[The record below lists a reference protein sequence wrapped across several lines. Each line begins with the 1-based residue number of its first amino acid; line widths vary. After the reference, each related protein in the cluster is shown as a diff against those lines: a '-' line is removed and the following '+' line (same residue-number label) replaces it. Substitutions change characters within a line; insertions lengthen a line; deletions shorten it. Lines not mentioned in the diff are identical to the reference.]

1 MPHSAN
7 ALRARRWRPL
17 HAGARCAHSV
27 EELLR
32 SLLVSAHAREGGR
45 GWARLS
51 GTQVLTKWSQ
61 RGTVTQGAGAP
72 ARADRPAGGCG
83 AKAERR
89 RLEAAARAAASAHA
103 PHASV
108 AASCSESAIRTFG
121 HHVHVAH
128 GPEQLPTVRSRR
140 DRQGQ
145 QRRCPCRELRRERRR
160 LRPRRERRRGRSSI
174 QLSPLVPRHCHRAA
188 HRNYGTGAC
197 SQPPGN
203 TQRDTSVKREGK
215 EGHRRAAVMIGAAVE
230 VGCCMTMV
238 VVGGCQSAPPS
249 SRNSQVRGHHFQGS
263 VPDQFTQHR
272 LFRHRLQDNR
282 KNFGRC
288 P

>member
-17 HAGARCAHSV
+17 HAGARCARSV

-51 GTQVLTKWSQ
+51 GTQVLMKWSQ

-89 RLEAAARAAASAHA
+89 RLEAAARAAASART
-103 PHASV
+103 PHTRV
-108 AASCSESAIRTFG
+108 AASSSECAIRTFG
-121 HHVHVAH
+121 HHVYVAYGPKLLPAACSRH
-128 GPEQLPTVRSRR
+128 GRR
-140 DRQGQ
+140 GR
-145 QRRCPCRELRRERRR
+145 QRRCPCRERRRERRR

-188 HRNYGTGAC
+188 HRNYGTGRAH
-197 SQPPGN
+197 SRMGTPKG
-203 TQRDTSVKREGK
+203 TRASRGRE
-215 EGHRRAAVMIGAAVE
+215 RRGAGA
-230 VGCCMTMV
+230 
-238 VVGGCQSAPPS
+238 
-249 SRNSQVRGHHFQGS
+249 RR
-263 VPDQFTQHR
+263 R
-272 LFRHRLQDNR
+272 
-282 KNFGRC
+282 
-288 P
+288 